1 MKIKT
6 EPSIKKHPEQFLGMV
21 SLGVAIGKVFDQDDF
36 NCAAEA
42 RNAVKTAFRLGW
54 IREENNHVVTNHLPK
69 SILDELEILKQ
80 PTISIYDLICF
91 FESQEIKGGANA
103 EDAYFDWKQFN
114 KIKVEEIF

>member
-1 MKIKT
+1 MKAKI
-6 EPSIKKHPEQFLGMV
+6 EPSIKKNPEQFLGMV

-42 RNAVKTAFRLGW
+42 RNAVKTAFKLGW
-54 IREENNHVVTNHLPK
+54 ICEANNAVIANYLPK
-69 SILDELEILKQ
+69 SILDELETLKQ
-80 PTISIYDLICF
+80 PTISLHDLIQF

-114 KIKVEEIF
+114 KVDVEEIF